1 MKTKKIY
8 ISVIVLT
15 FVATFILMKTFD
27 NRSYASSDNQ
37 EIGTINEGTEFKFI
51 RKNIYSKYHIS
62 NTSFRNDVFGTKLIA
77 QKSDTSKQEVVYCAE
92 EGKKLSSSSTRK
104 RYGISSSNISLSASK
119 KEKLSTVMPYMYP
132 YITLS
137 DLKNNLKDASIGI
150 ADDYTTYGFDSLNVQ
165 ETISAVQASIWNIID
180 GKTSYNQDGYDK
192 ILSGKLESSGFKNCE
207 SFHTGKMLTSEEEKW
222 YAESGCNS
230 SGNFYKYV
238 YGTNN
243 DSNVKNRIK
252 VLTSWYTTNLYNKLV
267 ASNKNRQGDTYE
279 VTNHQFNADGSL
291 DVTIKTNVSG
301 YSIVFLDTNG
311 KELLRDDNVVAN
323 SNGNQFTITN
333 LPTSTKEVKA
343 VVKSKE
349 PQKNVYFYIG
359 SGQDFIGVDNSY
371 YTQTLSIDKND
382 NGRIVIYKVT
392 GNTKNVEV
400 DYLKCFDGN
409 GELISN
415 SATCSKA
422 GIDSSICGEKGCLDG
437 AKFILYSSVINS
449 SGKEEK
455 VIKREIKMTNENGV
469 NGVNGTYNI
478 NDLSAGTY
486 YLKEIQ
492 PPIGYDIYD
501 YGKDNVDASGYI
513 KIDINENQT
522 ASVIVNNDKTPEV
535 CFSKVDASDTTK
547 ILDGANLFIEDI
559 DQSVFIDFV
568 TSSQEK
574 EYCLSEGYFQV
585 GTYYIYEEEAPTNYI
600 KSNNLYKFV
609 VGKHEKILVEDS
621 DSDVKNSI
629 ELKVING
636 KVTIPNQKGITK
648 TDLSTG
654 ACVEGAHLVVKDK
667 NGTVVDEWT
676 SVCQKDSQGN
686 IIGNDPHQI
695 PSTPGEYTLT
705 ETITPS
711 GYATAETIEFTIDAD
726 GNVNKSLD
734 MKDDPIEVCLRKVSD
749 DKKELSGAEFE
760 LYDESGKLLQKL
772 TTPGNNCVKYLPIGK
787 YTVKETKAPDGY
799 KLNEEPTII
808 EVKDTSETQIFE
820 IINEV
825 DVPRTSLDAS
835 KVITM
840 IASVFIIFGI
850 GAVCYYAY
858 QKQH

>member
-27 NRSYASSDNQ
+27 NKSYASSDNQ

-51 RKNIYSKYHIS
+51 RKNTYSKYHIS
-62 NTSFRNDVFGTKLIA
+62 NTSFSNDVFGTKLIA

-92 EGKKLSSSSTRK
+92 EGKKLSSSSNRR
-104 RYGISSSNISLSASK
+104 RYGISSSNVSISASK
-119 KEKLSTVMPYMYP
+119 KEKLSSVMPYMYP

-180 GKTSYNQDGYDK
+180 GKTSYNSNGYDK
-192 ILSGKLESSGFKNCE
+192 ILSSKLQSAGFKNCE
-207 SFHTGKMLTSEEEKW
+207 SFHTGKMLTSEEEAW

-267 ASNKNRQGDTYE
+267 ASNKNKQGDTYQ
-279 VTNHQFNADGSL
+279 VVNHQFNADGSL
-291 DVTIKTNVSG
+291 NVTIKTNVSG

-311 KELLRDDNVVAN
+311 QELLRDDNVTAN

-371 YTQTLSIDKND
+371 YTETLSITKNE
-382 NGRIVIYKVT
+382 NAKIIIYKVT
-392 GNTKNVEV
+392 NKDKNVELRTDLSSV
-400 DYLKCFDGN
+400 D
-409 GELISN
+409 S
-415 SATCSKA
+415 T
-422 GIDSSICGEKGCLDG
+422 ICGDKGCLGG
-437 AKFILYSSVINS
+437 AKFILYNSINPES
-449 SGKEEK
+449 
-455 VIKREIKMTNENGV
+455 IRAEIKTTVSDDTGMLE
-469 NGVNGTYNI
+469 GTFTVSN
-478 NDLSAGTY
+478 LAAGTY

-501 YGKDNVDASGYI
+501 YGKDNIDANGYI

-522 ASVIVNNDKTPEV
+522 VSVIVNNDKTPEV

-600 KSNNLYKFV
+600 KSNTLYKFV
-609 VGKHEKILVEDS
+609 VGKHEKILVEDN

-686 IIGNDPHQI
+686 IIGNDPHEI

-711 GYATAETIEFTIDAD
+711 GYATAETIEFTIDAN

-825 DVPRTSLDAS
+825 DVPKTSLDAS

-850 GAVCYYAY
+850 GAVGYYAY

>member
-8 ISVIVLT
+8 ISVIILT

-27 NRSYASSDNQ
+27 NKSYASSDNQ

-51 RKNIYSKYHIS
+51 RKNTYSKYHIS
-62 NTSFRNDVFGTKLIA
+62 NTSFSNDVFGTKLIA
-77 QKSDTSKQEVVYCAE
+77 QKSNTSKQEVVYCAE
-92 EGKKLSSSSTRK
+92 EGKKLSSSYTRK
-104 RYGISSSNISLSASK
+104 RYGISSSNVSLSASK
-119 KEKLSTVMPYMYP
+119 KEKLSSVMPYMYP

-137 DLKNNLKDASIGI
+137 ELKNNLKDASIGI
-150 ADDYTTYGFDSLNVQ
+150 ADDYTTYGFDLLNVQ

-180 GKTSYNQDGYDK
+180 GKTSYNSNGYDK
-192 ILSGKLESSGFKNCE
+192 ILSSKLQSAGFKNCE
-207 SFHTGKMLTSEEEKW
+207 SFHAGKMLTSEEEAW

-267 ASNKNRQGDTYE
+267 ASNKNKQGDTYQ
-279 VTNHQFNADGSL
+279 VVNHQFNADGSL
-291 DVTIKTNVSG
+291 NVTIKTNVSG

-311 KELLRDDNVVAN
+311 NELLRDDNVVTN

-343 VVKSKE
+343 VVKSKD

-359 SGQDFIGVDNSY
+359 SGQDFVGVDNSY
-371 YTQTLSIDKND
+371 YTENLSITKNE
-382 NGRIVIYKVT
+382 NAKIIIYKVT
-392 GNTKNVEV
+392 GKDKDVELRTDLSNV
-400 DYLKCFDGN
+400 
-409 GELISN
+409 
-415 SATCSKA
+415 
-422 GIDSSICGEKGCLDG
+422 DSTICGDKGCLGG
-437 AKFILYSSVINS
+437 AKFILYNSINPES
-449 SGKEEK
+449 
-455 VIKREIKMTNENGV
+455 IRAEIKTTVSDDTGMLE
-469 NGVNGTYNI
+469 GTFTVS
-478 NDLSAGTY
+478 DLAAGTY

-501 YGKDNVDASGYI
+501 YGKDNVDANGYI

-522 ASVIVNNDKTPEV
+522 VSVIVNNDKTPEV

-609 VGKHEKILVEDS
+609 VGKHEKILVEDN

-686 IIGNDPHQI
+686 IIGNDPHEI

-711 GYATAETIEFTIDAD
+711 GYATAETIEFTIDAN

-825 DVPRTSLDAS
+825 DVPKTSLDAS

-850 GAVCYYAY
+850 GAVGYYAY

>member
-1 MKTKKIY
+1 MKNKKIY

-51 RKNIYSKYHIS
+51 RKNTYSKYHIS
-62 NTSFRNDVFGTKLIA
+62 NTSFRKDVFGTKLIA

-92 EGKKLSSSSTRK
+92 EGKKLSSSSTRT

-132 YITLS
+132 YITLG
-137 DLKNNLKDASIGI
+137 DLKNNLKDAAIGI

-180 GKTSYNQDGYDK
+180 GKTSYNENGYDK
-192 ILSGKLESSGFKNCE
+192 ILSDKLESAGFNDCE

-230 SGNFYKYV
+230 NGNFYKYV

-311 KELLRDDNVVAN
+311 KELLRDDNVVTD
-323 SNGNQFTITN
+323 SNGNKFTITN

-343 VVKSKE
+343 VVKSKD

-359 SGQDFIGVDNSY
+359 SGQDFVGVDNSY
-371 YTQTLSIDKND
+371 YTENLSITKNE
-382 NGRIVIYKVT
+382 NAKIIIYKVT
-392 GNTKNVEV
+392 GKDKNVELRTDLSSV
-400 DYLKCFDGN
+400 
-409 GELISN
+409 
-415 SATCSKA
+415 
-422 GIDSSICGEKGCLDG
+422 DSSICGSDGCLGG
-437 AKFILYSSVINS
+437 AKFILYNSINPES
-449 SGKEEK
+449 
-455 VIKREIKMTNENGV
+455 IRAEIKTTVSDDTGMLE
-469 NGVNGTYNI
+469 GTFTVS
-478 NDLSAGTY
+478 DLAAGTY

-501 YGKDNVDASGYI
+501 YGKDNVDDNGYI

-522 ASVIVNNDKTPEV
+522 VSVIVNNDKTPEV

-568 TSSQEK
+568 TSSQEGA
-574 EYCLSEGYFQV
+574 YCAPSGVLQV

-600 KSNNLYKFV
+600 KSNTLYKFV

-621 DSDVKNSI
+621 DSDVKNSV

-667 NGTVVDEWT
+667 NGTVLDEWT

-711 GYATAETIEFTIDAD
+711 GYATAETIEFTIDAK

-734 MKDDPIEVCLRKVSD
+734 MKDDPIEVCLLKVSD

-850 GAVCYYAY
+850 GAVGYYVY
-858 QKQH
+858 QKQN

>member
-8 ISVIVLT
+8 ISVIILT

-51 RKNIYSKYHIS
+51 RKNTYSKYHIS
-62 NTSFRNDVFGTKLIA
+62 NTSFSNDVFGTKLIA

-92 EGKKLSSSSTRK
+92 EGKKLSSSSTRR
-104 RYGISSSNISLSASK
+104 RYGISSSNVSISASK
-119 KEKLSTVMPYMYP
+119 KEKLSSVMPYMYP

-150 ADDYTTYGFDSLNVQ
+150 ADDYTTYGFDLLNVQ

-180 GKTSYNQDGYDK
+180 GKTSYNSNGYDK
-192 ILSGKLESSGFKNCE
+192 ILSSKLQSAGFKNCE

-230 SGNFYKYV
+230 NGNFYKYV

-267 ASNKNRQGDTYE
+267 ASNKNKQGDTYQ
-279 VTNHQFNADGSL
+279 VVNHQFNADGSL
-291 DVTIKTNVSG
+291 NVTIKTNVSG

-311 KELLRDDNVVAN
+311 TELLRNDNVTAN
-323 SNGNQFTITN
+323 SNGDSFTITN
-333 LPTSTKEVKA
+333 LPSSTKEVKA
-343 VVKSKE
+343 VVKSKD

-359 SGQDFIGVDNSY
+359 SGQDFVGVDNSY
-371 YTQTLSIDKND
+371 YTENLSITKNE
-382 NGRIVIYKVT
+382 NAKIIIYKVT
-392 GNTKNVEV
+392 GKDKNVELRTDLSSV
-400 DYLKCFDGN
+400 
-409 GELISN
+409 
-415 SATCSKA
+415 
-422 GIDSSICGEKGCLDG
+422 DSSICGSDGCLGG
-437 AKFILYSSVINS
+437 AKFILYNSINPES
-449 SGKEEK
+449 
-455 VIKREIKMTNENGV
+455 IRAEIKTTVSDDTGMLE
-469 NGVNGTYNI
+469 GTFTVSN
-478 NDLSAGTY
+478 LAAGTY

-501 YGKDNVDASGYI
+501 YGKDNIDANGYI

-522 ASVIVNNDKTPEV
+522 VSVIVNNDKTPEV
-535 CFSKVDASDTTK
+535 CFSKVDAIDTTK

-568 TSSQEK
+568 TSSQEGA
-574 EYCLSEGYFQV
+574 YCAPSGVLQV

-600 KSNNLYKFV
+600 KSNTLYKFV

-711 GYATAETIEFTIDAD
+711 GYATAETIEFTIDAK

-787 YTVKETKAPDGY
+787 YTVKETKTPDGY

-825 DVPRTSLDAS
+825 DVPKTSLDAS

>member
-1 MKTKKIY
+1 MKNKKIY

-51 RKNIYSKYHIS
+51 RKNTYSKYHIS
-62 NTSFRNDVFGTKLIA
+62 NTNFRNDVFGTKLIA

-180 GKTSYNQDGYDK
+180 GKTSYNENGYDK
-192 ILSGKLESSGFKNCE
+192 ILSDKLQSAGFKNCE

-230 SGNFYKYV
+230 NGNFYKYV

-267 ASNKNRQGDTYE
+267 ASNKNKQGDTYQI
-279 VTNHQFNADGSL
+279 VNHQFNADGSL

-311 KELLRDDNVVAN
+311 QELLRDDNVVAN

-343 VVKSKE
+343 VVKSKD

-359 SGQDFIGVDNSY
+359 SGQDFVGVDNSY
-371 YTQTLSIDKND
+371 YTENLSITKNE
-382 NGRIVIYKVT
+382 NAKIIIYKVT
-392 GNTKNVEV
+392 GKDKDVELRTDLSSV
-400 DYLKCFDGN
+400 
-409 GELISN
+409 
-415 SATCSKA
+415 
-422 GIDSSICGEKGCLDG
+422 DSSICGSDGCLGG
-437 AKFILYSSVINS
+437 AKFILYNSINPES
-449 SGKEEK
+449 
-455 VIKREIKMTNENGV
+455 IRAEIKTTVSDDTGMLE
-469 NGVNGTYNI
+469 GTFTVSN
-478 NDLSAGTY
+478 LAAGTY

-501 YGKDNVDASGYI
+501 YGKDNVDANGYI
-513 KIDINENQT
+513 KIDINENET
-522 ASVIVNNDKTPEV
+522 ISVIVNNDKTPEV

-568 TSSQEK
+568 TSSQEGA
-574 EYCLSEGYFQV
+574 YCAPSGVLQV

-600 KSNNLYKFV
+600 KSNTLYKFV
-609 VGKHEKILVEDS
+609 VGKHEKILVEDN
-621 DSDVKNSI
+621 DSDVKNSV

-636 KVTIPNQKGITK
+636 NVTIPNQKGITK

-711 GYATAETIEFTIDAD
+711 GYATAETIEFTIDAN

-825 DVPRTSLDAS
+825 DVPKTSLDAS

-850 GAVCYYAY
+850 GAVGYYAY

>member
-51 RKNIYSKYHIS
+51 RKNTYSQYHIS
-62 NTSFRNDVFGTKLIA
+62 NTSFRKDVFGTKLIA

-92 EGKKLSSSSTRK
+92 EGKKLSSSYTRK

-180 GKTSYNQDGYDK
+180 GKTSYNENGYDK
-192 ILSGKLESSGFKNCE
+192 ILSDKLQSAGFKDCE
-207 SFHTGKMLTSEEEKW
+207 SFHNGKMLTSEEEKW

-230 SGNFYKYV
+230 NGNFYKYV

-267 ASNKNRQGDTYE
+267 ASNKNKQGDTYQ
-279 VTNHQFNADGSL
+279 VVNYQFNADGSL
-291 DVTIKTNVSG
+291 NVTIKTNVSG

-311 KELLRDDNVVAN
+311 NELLRDDNVTAN
-323 SNGNQFTITN
+323 SNGDLFTITN

-343 VVKSKE
+343 VVKSKD

-371 YTQTLSIDKND
+371 YTETLSITKNE
-382 NGRIVIYKVT
+382 NAKIIIYKVT
-392 GNTKNVEV
+392 GKDKDVELRTDLSSV
-400 DYLKCFDGN
+400 
-409 GELISN
+409 
-415 SATCSKA
+415 
-422 GIDSSICGEKGCLDG
+422 DSSICGSDGCLGG
-437 AKFILYSSVINS
+437 AKFILYNSINPES
-449 SGKEEK
+449 
-455 VIKREIKMTNENGV
+455 IKAEIKTTVSDDTGMLE
-469 NGVNGTYNI
+469 GTFTVS
-478 NDLSAGTY
+478 DLAAGTY

-501 YGKDNVDASGYI
+501 YGKDNVDANGYI

-522 ASVIVNNDKTPEV
+522 VSVIVNNDKTPEV

-568 TSSQEK
+568 TSSQEGA
-574 EYCLSEGYFQV
+574 YCAPSGVLQV

-600 KSNNLYKFV
+600 KSNTLYKFV
-609 VGKHEKILVEDS
+609 VGKHEKVLVEDN
-621 DSDVKNSI
+621 DSDVKNSV

-636 KVTIPNQKGITK
+636 NVTIPNQKGITK

-711 GYATAETIEFTIDAD
+711 GYATAETIEFTIDAN

>member
-1 MKTKKIY
+1 MKNKKIY

-15 FVATFILMKTFD
+15 FIATFILMKTFD

-37 EIGTINEGTEFKFI
+37 EIGTINEGTKFKFI
-51 RKNIYSKYHIS
+51 RKNTYSKYHIS
-62 NTSFRNDVFGTKLIA
+62 NTSFRKDVFGTKLIA

-92 EGKKLSSSSTRK
+92 EGKKLSSSSTRT
-104 RYGISSSNISLSASK
+104 RYGISSSNVSLSASK
-119 KEKLSTVMPYMYP
+119 KEKLSSVMPYMYP

-137 DLKNNLKDASIGI
+137 ELKNNLKDASIGI

-180 GKTSYNQDGYDK
+180 GKTSYNENGYDK
-192 ILSGKLESSGFKNCE
+192 ILSDKLESAGFKNCE
-207 SFHTGKMLTSEEEKW
+207 SFHTGKMLTSEEEAW

-267 ASNKNRQGDTYE
+267 ASNKNKQGDTYQ
-279 VTNHQFNADGSL
+279 VVNHQFNADGSL
-291 DVTIKTNVSG
+291 NVTIKTNVSG

-311 KELLRDDNVVAN
+311 NELLRDDNVVTN

-343 VVKSKE
+343 VVKSKD

-371 YTQTLSIDKND
+371 YTENLSITKNE
-382 NGRIVIYKVT
+382 NAKIIIYKVT
-392 GNTKNVEV
+392 GKDKDVELRTDLSSV
-400 DYLKCFDGN
+400 
-409 GELISN
+409 
-415 SATCSKA
+415 
-422 GIDSSICGEKGCLDG
+422 DSSICGSDGCLGG
-437 AKFILYSSVINS
+437 AKFILYNSINPES
-449 SGKEEK
+449 
-455 VIKREIKMTNENGV
+455 IRAEIKTTVSDDTGMLE
-469 NGVNGTYNI
+469 GTFTVS
-478 NDLSAGTY
+478 DLAAGTY

-501 YGKDNVDASGYI
+501 YGKDNVDANGYI

-609 VGKHEKILVEDS
+609 VGKHEKILVEDN
-621 DSDVKNSI
+621 DSDVKNSV

-676 SVCQKDSQGN
+676 SACQKDSQGN
-686 IIGNDPHQI
+686 IIGNDPHEI

-711 GYATAETIEFTIDAD
+711 GYATAETIEFTIDAN

-825 DVPRTSLDAS
+825 DVPRTSLDSS

>member
-8 ISVIVLT
+8 ISVIILT

-27 NRSYASSDNQ
+27 NKSYASSDNQ

-51 RKNIYSKYHIS
+51 RKNTYSKYHIS
-62 NTSFRNDVFGTKLIA
+62 NTSFSNDVFGTKLIA

-92 EGKKLSSSSTRK
+92 EGKKLSSSYARK
-104 RYGISSSNISLSASK
+104 RYGISSSNVSLSASK
-119 KEKLSTVMPYMYP
+119 KEKLSSVMPYMYP

-150 ADDYTTYGFDSLNVQ
+150 ADDYTTYGFDLLNVQ

-180 GKTSYNQDGYDK
+180 GKTSYNSNGYDK
-192 ILSGKLESSGFKNCE
+192 ILSSKLQSAGFKNCE
-207 SFHTGKMLTSEEEKW
+207 SFHAGKMLTSEEEAW

-267 ASNKNRQGDTYE
+267 VSNKNKQGDTYQ
-279 VTNHQFNADGSL
+279 VVNHQFNADGSL
-291 DVTIKTNVSG
+291 NVTIKTNVSG

-311 KELLRDDNVVAN
+311 NELLRDDNVVTN

-343 VVKSKE
+343 VVKSKD

-359 SGQDFIGVDNSY
+359 SGQDFVGVDNSY
-371 YTQTLSIDKND
+371 YTENLSITKNE
-382 NGRIVIYKVT
+382 NAKIIIYKVT
-392 GNTKNVEV
+392 GKDKDVELRTDLSNV
-400 DYLKCFDGN
+400 
-409 GELISN
+409 
-415 SATCSKA
+415 
-422 GIDSSICGEKGCLDG
+422 DSTICGDKGCLGG
-437 AKFILYSSVINS
+437 AKFILYNSINPES
-449 SGKEEK
+449 
-455 VIKREIKMTNENGV
+455 IRAEIKTTVSDDTGMLE
-469 NGVNGTYNI
+469 GTFTVS
-478 NDLSAGTY
+478 DLAAGTY

-501 YGKDNVDASGYI
+501 YGKDNVDANGYI

-522 ASVIVNNDKTPEV
+522 VSVIVNNDKTPEV

-600 KSNNLYKFV
+600 KSNTLYKFV
-609 VGKHEKILVEDS
+609 VGKHEKILVEDN
-621 DSDVKNSI
+621 DSDVKNSV

-676 SVCQKDSQGN
+676 SICQKDSQGN
-686 IIGNDPHQI
+686 IIGNDPHEI

-711 GYATAETIEFTIDAD
+711 GYATAETIEFTIDAN

-825 DVPRTSLDAS
+825 DVPKTSLDAS

-850 GAVCYYAY
+850 GAVGYYAY

>member
-8 ISVIVLT
+8 ISVIILT

-27 NRSYASSDNQ
+27 NKSYASSDNQ

-51 RKNIYSKYHIS
+51 RKNTYSKYHIS
-62 NTSFRNDVFGTKLIA
+62 NTSFSNDVFGTKLIA

-92 EGKKLSSSSTRK
+92 EGKKLSSSYARK
-104 RYGISSSNISLSASK
+104 RYGISSSNVSLSASK
-119 KEKLSTVMPYMYP
+119 KEKLSSVMPYMYP

-150 ADDYTTYGFDSLNVQ
+150 ADDYTTYGFDLLNVQ

-180 GKTSYNQDGYDK
+180 GKTSYNSNGYDK
-192 ILSGKLESSGFKNCE
+192 ILSSKLQSAGFKNCE
-207 SFHTGKMLTSEEEKW
+207 SFHAGKMLTSEEEAW

-267 ASNKNRQGDTYE
+267 ASNKNKQGDTYQ
-279 VTNHQFNADGSL
+279 VVNHQFNADGSL
-291 DVTIKTNVSG
+291 NVTIKTNVSG

-311 KELLRDDNVVAN
+311 NELLRDDNVVTN

-333 LPTSTKEVKA
+333 LPTSIKEVKA
-343 VVKSKE
+343 VVKSKD

-359 SGQDFIGVDNSY
+359 SGQDFVGVDNSY
-371 YTQTLSIDKND
+371 YTENLSITKNE
-382 NGRIVIYKVT
+382 NAKIIIYKVT
-392 GNTKNVEV
+392 GKDKDVELRTDLSNV
-400 DYLKCFDGN
+400 
-409 GELISN
+409 
-415 SATCSKA
+415 
-422 GIDSSICGEKGCLDG
+422 DSTICGDKGCLGG
-437 AKFILYSSVINS
+437 AKFILYNSINPES
-449 SGKEEK
+449 
-455 VIKREIKMTNENGV
+455 IRAEIKTTVSDDTGMLE
-469 NGVNGTYNI
+469 GTFTVS
-478 NDLSAGTY
+478 DLAAGTY

-501 YGKDNVDASGYI
+501 YGKDNVDANGYI

-522 ASVIVNNDKTPEV
+522 VSVIVNNDKTPEV

-600 KSNNLYKFV
+600 KSNTLYKFV

-621 DSDVKNSI
+621 DSDVKNSV

-686 IIGNDPHQI
+686 IIGNDPHEI

-711 GYATAETIEFTIDAD
+711 GYATAETIEFTIDAN

-825 DVPRTSLDAS
+825 DVPKTSLDAS

>member
-1 MKTKKIY
+1 MKNKKIY

-15 FVATFILMKTFD
+15 FIATFIIMKTFD
-27 NRSYASSDNQ
+27 SKSYAASNTEVGVSISD
-37 EIGTINEGTEFKFI
+37 GTEFSFSY
-51 RKNIYSKYHIS
+51 KNMYAHYHITNNFNRS
-62 NTSFRNDVFGTKLIA
+62 ASGTKVI
-77 QKSDTSKQEVVYCAE
+77 TSKDGNNTPVVVYCAE
-92 EGKKLSSSSTRK
+92 QGKTLGTGYARTRYSLASSNVSWSQDIKDKLSK
-104 RYGISSSNISLSASK
+104 MMMYA
-119 KEKLSTVMPYMYP
+119 YP
-132 YITLS
+132 YITLGE
-137 DLKNNLKDASIGI
+137 LKTTLKDATIGLGSDYDTYKF
-150 ADDYTTYGFDSLNVQ
+150 DDLNAQ
-165 ETISAVQASIWNIID
+165 ETVLAVQASIWNIAKNTTKFKFDRSLGKLSPSQDSSLRGFKTCESYHD
-180 GKTSYNQDGYDK
+180 GK
-192 ILSGKLESSGFKNCE
+192 IL
-207 SFHTGKMLTSEEEKW
+207 TTEEEEW
-222 YAESGCNS
+222 YNTSGCDTN
-230 SGNFYKYV
+230 GNFYKYV
-238 YGTNN
+238 YSLN
-243 DSNVKNRIK
+243 DTTSAANRVNALIG
-252 VLTSWYTTNLYNKLV
+252 WYTTTLLSKVTTSSTDNDSYKI
-267 ASNKNRQGDTYE
+267 ASS
-279 VTNHQFNADGSL
+279 QFNADNSL
-291 DVTIKTNVSG
+291 DVTISTNVAN
-301 YSIVFLDTNG
+301 YSIVFKD
-311 KELLRDDNVVAN
+311 V
-323 SNGNQFTITN
+323 NGNTLLSTTNASGNTFHITN
-333 LPTSTKEVKA
+333 LPTDTKEVKA
-343 VVKSKE
+343 IVTSQNSK
-349 PQKNVYFYIG
+349 KNVYYYKG
-359 SGQDFIGVDNSY
+359 EGQDLIGVDITK
-371 YTQTLSIDKND
+371 YTDTLSIVN
-382 NGRIVIYKVT
+382 NGTGKIIIYKVT
-392 GNTKNVEV
+392 NKDKNVELRTDLSSV
-400 DYLKCFDGN
+400 D
-409 GELISN
+409 S
-415 SATCSKA
+415 T
-422 GIDSSICGEKGCLDG
+422 ICGDKGCLGG
-437 AKFILYSSVINS
+437 AKFILYNSINPES
-449 SGKEEK
+449 
-455 VIKREIKMTNENGV
+455 IRAEIKTTVSDDTGMLE
-469 NGVNGTYNI
+469 GTFTVSN
-478 NDLSAGTY
+478 LAAGTY

-501 YGKDNVDASGYI
+501 YGKDNVDANGYI

-522 ASVIVNNDKTPEV
+522 VSVIVNNDKTPEV

-600 KSNNLYKFV
+600 KSNTLYKFV
-609 VGKHEKILVEDS
+609 VGKHEKILVEDN

-711 GYATAETIEFTIDAD
+711 GYATAETIEFTIDAN

-825 DVPRTSLDAS
+825 DVPKTSLDAS

>member
-8 ISVIVLT
+8 ISVIILT

-51 RKNIYSKYHIS
+51 RKNTYSKYHIS
-62 NTSFRNDVFGTKLIA
+62 NTSFSNDVFGTKLIA

-92 EGKKLSSSSTRK
+92 EGKKLSSSSTRR
-104 RYGISSSNISLSASK
+104 RYGISSSNVSISASK
-119 KEKLSTVMPYMYP
+119 KEKLSSVMPYMYP

-150 ADDYTTYGFDSLNVQ
+150 ADDYTTYRFDSLNVQ

-180 GKTSYNQDGYDK
+180 GKTSYNSNGYDK
-192 ILSGKLESSGFKNCE
+192 ILSSKLQSAGFKNCE
-207 SFHTGKMLTSEEEKW
+207 SFHTGKMLTSEEEAW

-267 ASNKNRQGDTYE
+267 ASNKNKQGDTYQ
-279 VTNHQFNADGSL
+279 VVNHQFNADGSL
-291 DVTIKTNVSG
+291 NVTIKTNVSG

-311 KELLRDDNVVAN
+311 QELLRDDNVTAN
-323 SNGNQFTITN
+323 SNGDSFTITN

-349 PQKNVYFYIG
+349 PQKNVYFYTG
-359 SGQDFIGVDNSY
+359 SGQDFVGVDNSY
-371 YTQTLSIDKND
+371 YTETLSITKNE
-382 NGRIVIYKVT
+382 NAKIIIYKVT
-392 GNTKNVEV
+392 GKDKDVELRTDLSSV
-400 DYLKCFDGN
+400 D
-409 GELISN
+409 S
-415 SATCSKA
+415 T
-422 GIDSSICGEKGCLDG
+422 ICGDKGCLGG
-437 AKFILYSSVINS
+437 AKFILYNSINPES
-449 SGKEEK
+449 
-455 VIKREIKMTNENGV
+455 IRAEIKTTVSDDNGMLE
-469 NGVNGTYNI
+469 GTFTVSN
-478 NDLSAGTY
+478 LAAGTY

-501 YGKDNVDASGYI
+501 YGKDNIDANGYI

-522 ASVIVNNDKTPEV
+522 VSVIVNNDKTPEV
-535 CFSKVDASDTTK
+535 CFSKVDAIDTTK

-568 TSSQEK
+568 TSSQEGA
-574 EYCLSEGYFQV
+574 YCAPSGVLQV

-600 KSNNLYKFV
+600 KSNTLYKFV

-711 GYATAETIEFTIDAD
+711 GYATAETIEFTIDAN

-787 YTVKETKAPDGY
+787 YTVKETKTPDGY

-825 DVPRTSLDAS
+825 DVPKTSLDAS

>member
-1 MKTKKIY
+1 MKNKKIY

-51 RKNIYSKYHIS
+51 RKNTYSKYHIS
-62 NTSFRNDVFGTKLIA
+62 NTNFRNDVFGTKLIA

-180 GKTSYNQDGYDK
+180 GKTSYNENGYDK
-192 ILSGKLESSGFKNCE
+192 ILSDKLQSAGFKNCE

-230 SGNFYKYV
+230 NGNFYKYV

-267 ASNKNRQGDTYE
+267 ASNKNKQGDTYQI
-279 VTNHQFNADGSL
+279 VNHQFNADGSL

-311 KELLRDDNVVAN
+311 QELLRDDNVVAN

-343 VVKSKE
+343 VVKSKD

-359 SGQDFIGVDNSY
+359 SGQDFVGVDNSY
-371 YTQTLSIDKND
+371 YTENLSITKNE
-382 NGRIVIYKVT
+382 NAKIIIYKVT
-392 GNTKNVEV
+392 GKDKDVELRTDLSSV
-400 DYLKCFDGN
+400 
-409 GELISN
+409 
-415 SATCSKA
+415 
-422 GIDSSICGEKGCLDG
+422 DSSICGSDGCLGG
-437 AKFILYSSVINS
+437 AKFILYNSINPES
-449 SGKEEK
+449 
-455 VIKREIKMTNENGV
+455 IRAEIKTTVSDDTGMLE
-469 NGVNGTYNI
+469 GTFTVSN
-478 NDLSAGTY
+478 LAAGTY

-501 YGKDNVDASGYI
+501 YGKDNIDANGYI
-513 KIDINENQT
+513 KIDINENET
-522 ASVIVNNDKTPEV
+522 ISVIVNNDKTPEV

-568 TSSQEK
+568 TSSQEGA
-574 EYCLSEGYFQV
+574 YCAPSGVLQV

-600 KSNNLYKFV
+600 KSNTLYKFV
-609 VGKHEKILVEDS
+609 VGKHEKILVEDN
-621 DSDVKNSI
+621 DSDVKNSV

-676 SVCQKDSQGN
+676 SICQKDSQGN

-711 GYATAETIEFTIDAD
+711 GYATAETIEFTIDAN

-825 DVPRTSLDAS
+825 DVPKTSLDAS

-850 GAVCYYAY
+850 GAVGYYAY

>member
-8 ISVIVLT
+8 ISVIILT

-51 RKNIYSKYHIS
+51 RKNTYSKYHIS
-62 NTSFRNDVFGTKLIA
+62 NTSFSNDVFGTKLIA

-92 EGKKLSSSSTRK
+92 EGKKLSSSSTRR
-104 RYGISSSNISLSASK
+104 RYGISSSNVSISASK
-119 KEKLSTVMPYMYP
+119 KEKLSSVMPYMYP

-150 ADDYTTYGFDSLNVQ
+150 ADDYTTYGFDLLNVQ

-180 GKTSYNQDGYDK
+180 GKTSYNSNGYDK
-192 ILSGKLESSGFKNCE
+192 ILSSKLQSAGFKNCE

-230 SGNFYKYV
+230 NGNFYKYV

-267 ASNKNRQGDTYE
+267 ASNKNKQGDTYQ
-279 VTNHQFNADGSL
+279 VVNHQFNADGSL
-291 DVTIKTNVSG
+291 NVTIKTNVSG

-311 KELLRDDNVVAN
+311 TELLRNDNVTAN
-323 SNGNQFTITN
+323 SNGDSFTITN
-333 LPTSTKEVKA
+333 LPSSTKEVKA
-343 VVKSKE
+343 VVKSKD

-359 SGQDFIGVDNSY
+359 SGQDFVGVDNSY
-371 YTQTLSIDKND
+371 YTENLSITKNE
-382 NGRIVIYKVT
+382 NAKIIIYKVT
-392 GNTKNVEV
+392 GKDKNVELRTDLSSV
-400 DYLKCFDGN
+400 
-409 GELISN
+409 
-415 SATCSKA
+415 
-422 GIDSSICGEKGCLDG
+422 DSSICGSDGCLGG
-437 AKFILYSSVINS
+437 AKFILYNSINPES
-449 SGKEEK
+449 
-455 VIKREIKMTNENGV
+455 IRAEIKTSVSDDTGMLE
-469 NGVNGTYNI
+469 GTFTVSN
-478 NDLSAGTY
+478 LAAGTY

-501 YGKDNVDASGYI
+501 YGKDNIDANGYI

-522 ASVIVNNDKTPEV
+522 VSVIVNNDKTPEV
-535 CFSKVDASDTTK
+535 CFSKVDAIDTTK

-568 TSSQEK
+568 TSSQEGA
-574 EYCLSEGYFQV
+574 YCAPSGVLQV

-600 KSNNLYKFV
+600 KSNTLYKFV

-711 GYATAETIEFTIDAD
+711 GYATAETIEFTIDAK

-787 YTVKETKAPDGY
+787 YTVKETKTPDGY

-825 DVPRTSLDAS
+825 DVPKTSLDAS

>member
-51 RKNIYSKYHIS
+51 RKNTYSKYHIS
-62 NTSFRNDVFGTKLIA
+62 NTSFRKDVFGTKLIA

-92 EGKKLSSSSTRK
+92 EGKKLSSSSTRT

-132 YITLS
+132 YITLG
-137 DLKNNLKDASIGI
+137 DLKNNLKDAAIGI

-180 GKTSYNQDGYDK
+180 GKTSYNSNGYDK
-192 ILSGKLESSGFKNCE
+192 ILSSKLQSAGFKNCE

-230 SGNFYKYV
+230 NGNFYKYV

-267 ASNKNRQGDTYE
+267 ASNKNKQGDTYQ
-279 VTNHQFNADGSL
+279 VVNHQFNADGSL
-291 DVTIKTNVSG
+291 NVTIKTNVSG

-311 KELLRDDNVVAN
+311 KELLRDDNVVTD
-323 SNGNQFTITN
+323 SNGNKFTITN

-343 VVKSKE
+343 VVKSKD

-359 SGQDFIGVDNSY
+359 SGQDFVGVDNSY
-371 YTQTLSIDKND
+371 YTENLSITKNE
-382 NGRIVIYKVT
+382 NAKIIIYKVT
-392 GNTKNVEV
+392 GKDKNVELRTDLSSV
-400 DYLKCFDGN
+400 
-409 GELISN
+409 
-415 SATCSKA
+415 
-422 GIDSSICGEKGCLDG
+422 DSSICGSDGCLGG
-437 AKFILYSSVINS
+437 AKFILYNSINPES
-449 SGKEEK
+449 
-455 VIKREIKMTNENGV
+455 IRAEIKTTVSDDTGMLE
-469 NGVNGTYNI
+469 GTFTVS
-478 NDLSAGTY
+478 DLAAGTY

-501 YGKDNVDASGYI
+501 YGKDNVDDNGYI

-522 ASVIVNNDKTPEV
+522 VSVIVNNDKTPEV

-568 TSSQEK
+568 TSSQEGA
-574 EYCLSEGYFQV
+574 YCAPSGVLQV

-600 KSNNLYKFV
+600 KSNTLYKFV

-621 DSDVKNSI
+621 DSDVKNSV

-711 GYATAETIEFTIDAD
+711 GYATAETIEFTIDAK

-734 MKDDPIEVCLRKVSD
+734 MKDDPIEVCLLKVSD

-825 DVPRTSLDAS
+825 DVPKTSLDAS

-850 GAVCYYAY
+850 GAVGYYVY
-858 QKQH
+858 QKQN

>member
-1 MKTKKIY
+1 MKNKKIY

-51 RKNIYSKYHIS
+51 RKNTYSQYHIS
-62 NTSFRNDVFGTKLIA
+62 NTSFRKDVFGTKLIA

-92 EGKKLSSSSTRK
+92 EGKKLSSSYTRK

-180 GKTSYNQDGYDK
+180 GKTSYNENGYDK
-192 ILSGKLESSGFKNCE
+192 ILSDKLQSAGFKDCE

-230 SGNFYKYV
+230 NGNFYKYV

-267 ASNKNRQGDTYE
+267 ASNKNKQGDTYQI
-279 VTNHQFNADGSL
+279 VNHQFNADGSL

-311 KELLRDDNVVAN
+311 QELLRDDNVVTN

-343 VVKSKE
+343 VVKSKD

-359 SGQDFIGVDNSY
+359 SGQDFVGVDNSY
-371 YTQTLSIDKND
+371 YTENLSITKNE
-382 NGRIVIYKVT
+382 NAKIIIYKVT
-392 GNTKNVEV
+392 GKDKDVELRTDLSSV
-400 DYLKCFDGN
+400 
-409 GELISN
+409 
-415 SATCSKA
+415 
-422 GIDSSICGEKGCLDG
+422 DSSICGSDGCLGG
-437 AKFILYSSVINS
+437 AKFILYNSINPES
-449 SGKEEK
+449 
-455 VIKREIKMTNENGV
+455 IRAEIKTTVSDDTGMLE
-469 NGVNGTYNI
+469 GTFTVS
-478 NDLSAGTY
+478 DLAAGTY

-501 YGKDNVDASGYI
+501 YGKDNVDANGYI

-522 ASVIVNNDKTPEV
+522 VSVIVNNDKTPEV

-568 TSSQEK
+568 TSSQEGA
-574 EYCLSEGYFQV
+574 YCAPSGVLQV

-600 KSNNLYKFV
+600 KSNTLYKFV
-609 VGKHEKILVEDS
+609 VGKHEKILVEDN
-621 DSDVKNSI
+621 DSDVKNSV

-711 GYATAETIEFTIDAD
+711 GYATAETIEFTIDAN

>member
-27 NRSYASSDNQ
+27 NKSYASSDNQ

-51 RKNIYSKYHIS
+51 RKNTYSKYHIS
-62 NTSFRNDVFGTKLIA
+62 NTSFSNDVFGTKLIA

-92 EGKKLSSSSTRK
+92 EGKKLSSSYTRK
-104 RYGISSSNISLSASK
+104 RYGISSSNVSLSASK
-119 KEKLSTVMPYMYP
+119 KEKLSSVMPYMYP

-150 ADDYTTYGFDSLNVQ
+150 ADDYTTYGFDLLNVQ

-180 GKTSYNQDGYDK
+180 GKTSYNSNGYDK
-192 ILSGKLESSGFKNCE
+192 ILSSKLQSAGFKNCE
-207 SFHTGKMLTSEEEKW
+207 SFHAGKMLTSEEEAW

-267 ASNKNRQGDTYE
+267 ASNKNKQGDTYQ
-279 VTNHQFNADGSL
+279 VVNHQFNADGSL
-291 DVTIKTNVSG
+291 NVTIKTNVSG

-311 KELLRDDNVVAN
+311 NELLRDDNVVTN

-343 VVKSKE
+343 VVKSKD

-371 YTQTLSIDKND
+371 YTENLSITKNE
-382 NGRIVIYKVT
+382 NAKIIIYKVT
-392 GNTKNVEV
+392 GKDKDVELRTDLSNV
-400 DYLKCFDGN
+400 
-409 GELISN
+409 
-415 SATCSKA
+415 
-422 GIDSSICGEKGCLDG
+422 DSSICGSDGCLGG
-437 AKFILYSSVINS
+437 AKFILYNSINPES
-449 SGKEEK
+449 
-455 VIKREIKMTNENGV
+455 IRAEIKTTVSDDTGMLE
-469 NGVNGTYNI
+469 GTFTVSN
-478 NDLSAGTY
+478 LAAGTY

-501 YGKDNVDASGYI
+501 YGKDNIDANGYI
-513 KIDINENQT
+513 KIDINENET
-522 ASVIVNNDKTPEV
+522 ISVIVNNDKTPEV

-568 TSSQEK
+568 TSSQEGA
-574 EYCLSEGYFQV
+574 YCAPSGVLQV

-600 KSNNLYKFV
+600 KSNTLYKFV
-609 VGKHEKILVEDS
+609 VGKHEKILVEDN
-621 DSDVKNSI
+621 DSDVKNSV

-676 SVCQKDSQGN
+676 SICQKDSQGN

-711 GYATAETIEFTIDAD
+711 GYATAETIEFTIDAN

-749 DKKELSGAEFE
+749 NKKELSGAEFE

-825 DVPRTSLDAS
+825 DVPKTSLDAS

-850 GAVCYYAY
+850 GAVGYYAY

>member
-1 MKTKKIY
+1 MKNKKIY

-51 RKNIYSKYHIS
+51 RKNTYSKYHIS
-62 NTSFRNDVFGTKLIA
+62 NTNFRNDVFGTKLIA

-180 GKTSYNQDGYDK
+180 GKTSYNENGYDK
-192 ILSGKLESSGFKNCE
+192 ILSDKLQSAGFKNCE

-230 SGNFYKYV
+230 NGNFYKYV

-267 ASNKNRQGDTYE
+267 ASNKNKQGDTYQI
-279 VTNHQFNADGSL
+279 VNHQFNADGSL

-311 KELLRDDNVVAN
+311 QELLRDDNVVAN

-343 VVKSKE
+343 VVKSKD

-359 SGQDFIGVDNSY
+359 SGQDFVGVDNSY
-371 YTQTLSIDKND
+371 YTENLSITKNE
-382 NGRIVIYKVT
+382 NAKIIIYKVT
-392 GNTKNVEV
+392 GKDKDVELRTDLSSV
-400 DYLKCFDGN
+400 
-409 GELISN
+409 
-415 SATCSKA
+415 
-422 GIDSSICGEKGCLDG
+422 DSSICGSDGCLGG
-437 AKFILYSSVINS
+437 AKFILYNSINPES
-449 SGKEEK
+449 
-455 VIKREIKMTNENGV
+455 IRAEIKTTVSDDTGMLE
-469 NGVNGTYNI
+469 GTFTVSN
-478 NDLSAGTY
+478 LAAGTY

-501 YGKDNVDASGYI
+501 YGKDNIDANGYI
-513 KIDINENQT
+513 KIDINENET
-522 ASVIVNNDKTPEV
+522 ISVIVNNDKTPEV

-568 TSSQEK
+568 TSSQEGA
-574 EYCLSEGYFQV
+574 YCAPSGVLQV

-600 KSNNLYKFV
+600 KSNTLYKFV
-609 VGKHEKILVEDS
+609 VGKHEKILVEDN
-621 DSDVKNSI
+621 DSDVKNSV

-636 KVTIPNQKGITK
+636 NVTIPNQKGITK

-711 GYATAETIEFTIDAD
+711 GYATAETIEFTIDAN

-825 DVPRTSLDAS
+825 DVPKTSLDAS

-850 GAVCYYAY
+850 GAVGYYAY

>member
-8 ISVIVLT
+8 ISVIILT

-51 RKNIYSKYHIS
+51 RKNTYSKYHIS
-62 NTSFRNDVFGTKLIA
+62 NTSFSNDVFGTKLIA

-92 EGKKLSSSSTRK
+92 EGKKLSSSSTRR
-104 RYGISSSNISLSASK
+104 RYGISSSNVSISASK
-119 KEKLSTVMPYMYP
+119 KEKLSSVMPYMYP

-150 ADDYTTYGFDSLNVQ
+150 ADDYTTYRFDSLNVQ

-180 GKTSYNQDGYDK
+180 GKTSYNSNGYDK
-192 ILSGKLESSGFKNCE
+192 ILSSKLQSAGFKNCE
-207 SFHTGKMLTSEEEKW
+207 SFHTGKMLTSEEEAW

-311 KELLRDDNVVAN
+311 QELLRDDNVTAN
-323 SNGNQFTITN
+323 SNGDSFTITN

-359 SGQDFIGVDNSY
+359 SGQDFVGVDNSY
-371 YTQTLSIDKND
+371 YTETLSITKNE
-382 NGRIVIYKVT
+382 NAKIIIYKVT
-392 GNTKNVEV
+392 GKDKDVELRTDLSSV
-400 DYLKCFDGN
+400 D
-409 GELISN
+409 S
-415 SATCSKA
+415 T
-422 GIDSSICGEKGCLDG
+422 ICGDKGCLGG
-437 AKFILYSSVINS
+437 AKFILYNSINPES
-449 SGKEEK
+449 
-455 VIKREIKMTNENGV
+455 IRAEIKTTVSDDNGMLE
-469 NGVNGTYNI
+469 GTFTVSN
-478 NDLSAGTY
+478 LAAGTY

-501 YGKDNVDASGYI
+501 YGKDNIDANGYI

-522 ASVIVNNDKTPEV
+522 VSVIVNNDKTPEV
-535 CFSKVDASDTTK
+535 CFSKVDAIDTTK

-568 TSSQEK
+568 TSSQEGA
-574 EYCLSEGYFQV
+574 YCAPSGVLQV

-600 KSNNLYKFV
+600 KSNTLYKFV

-711 GYATAETIEFTIDAD
+711 GYATAETIEFTIDAN

-787 YTVKETKAPDGY
+787 YTVKETKTPDGY

-825 DVPRTSLDAS
+825 DVPKTSLDAS

>member
-8 ISVIVLT
+8 ISVIILT

-27 NRSYASSDNQ
+27 NKSYASSDNQ

-51 RKNIYSKYHIS
+51 RKNTYSKYHIS
-62 NTSFRNDVFGTKLIA
+62 NTSFSNDVFGTKLIA

-92 EGKKLSSSSTRK
+92 EGKKLSSSYARK
-104 RYGISSSNISLSASK
+104 RYGISSSNVSLSASK
-119 KEKLSTVMPYMYP
+119 KEKLSSVMPYMYP

-137 DLKNNLKDASIGI
+137 ELKNNLKDASIGI
-150 ADDYTTYGFDSLNVQ
+150 ADDYTTYGFDLLNVQ

-180 GKTSYNQDGYDK
+180 GKTSYNSNGYDK
-192 ILSGKLESSGFKNCE
+192 ILSSKLQSAGFKNCE
-207 SFHTGKMLTSEEEKW
+207 SFHAGKMLTSEEEAW

-267 ASNKNRQGDTYE
+267 ASNKNKQGDTYQ
-279 VTNHQFNADGSL
+279 VVNHQFNADGSL
-291 DVTIKTNVSG
+291 NVTIKTNVSG

-311 KELLRDDNVVAN
+311 NELLRDDNVVTN

-359 SGQDFIGVDNSY
+359 SGQDFVGVDNSY
-371 YTQTLSIDKND
+371 YTENLSITKNE
-382 NGRIVIYKVT
+382 NAKIIIYKVT
-392 GNTKNVEV
+392 GKDKNVELRTDLSSV
-400 DYLKCFDGN
+400 
-409 GELISN
+409 
-415 SATCSKA
+415 
-422 GIDSSICGEKGCLDG
+422 DSSICGSDGCLGG
-437 AKFILYSSVINS
+437 AKFILYNSINPES
-449 SGKEEK
+449 
-455 VIKREIKMTNENGV
+455 IRAEIKTTVSDDTGMLE
-469 NGVNGTYNI
+469 GTFTVS
-478 NDLSAGTY
+478 DLAAGTY

-501 YGKDNVDASGYI
+501 YGKDNIDANGYI

-522 ASVIVNNDKTPEV
+522 VSVIVNNDKTPEV

-600 KSNNLYKFV
+600 KSNTLYKFV
-609 VGKHEKILVEDS
+609 VGKHEKILVEDN
-621 DSDVKNSI
+621 DSDVKNSV

-676 SVCQKDSQGN
+676 SICQKDSQGN
-686 IIGNDPHQI
+686 IIGNDPHEI

-711 GYATAETIEFTIDAD
+711 GYATAETIEFTIDAN

-825 DVPRTSLDAS
+825 DVPKTSLDAS

-850 GAVCYYAY
+850 GAVGYYAY

>member
-8 ISVIVLT
+8 ISVIILT

-51 RKNIYSKYHIS
+51 RKNTYSKYHIS
-62 NTSFRNDVFGTKLIA
+62 NTSFSNDVFGTKLIA

-92 EGKKLSSSSTRK
+92 EGKKLSSSSTRR
-104 RYGISSSNISLSASK
+104 RYGISSSNVSISASK
-119 KEKLSTVMPYMYP
+119 KEKLSSVMPYMYP

-150 ADDYTTYGFDSLNVQ
+150 ADDYTTYRFDSLNVQ

-180 GKTSYNQDGYDK
+180 GKTSYNSNGYDK
-192 ILSGKLESSGFKNCE
+192 ILSSKLQSAGFKNCE
-207 SFHTGKMLTSEEEKW
+207 SFHTGKMLTSEEEAW

-311 KELLRDDNVVAN
+311 QELLRDDNVTAN
-323 SNGNQFTITN
+323 SNGDSFTITN

-359 SGQDFIGVDNSY
+359 SGQDFVGVDNSY
-371 YTQTLSIDKND
+371 YTETLSITKNE
-382 NGRIVIYKVT
+382 NAKIIIYKVT
-392 GNTKNVEV
+392 GKDKDVELRTDLSSV
-400 DYLKCFDGN
+400 D
-409 GELISN
+409 S
-415 SATCSKA
+415 T
-422 GIDSSICGEKGCLDG
+422 ICGDKGCLGG
-437 AKFILYSSVINS
+437 AKFILYNSINPES
-449 SGKEEK
+449 
-455 VIKREIKMTNENGV
+455 IRAEIKTTVSDDNGMLE
-469 NGVNGTYNI
+469 GTFTVSN
-478 NDLSAGTY
+478 LAAGTY

-501 YGKDNVDASGYI
+501 YGKDNIDANGYI

-522 ASVIVNNDKTPEV
+522 VSVIVNNDKTPEV
-535 CFSKVDASDTTK
+535 CFSKVDAIDTTK

-568 TSSQEK
+568 TSSQEGA
-574 EYCLSEGYFQV
+574 YCAPSGVLQV

-600 KSNNLYKFV
+600 KSNTLYKFV

-711 GYATAETIEFTIDAD
+711 GYATAETIEFTIDAN

-825 DVPRTSLDAS
+825 DVPKTSLDAS

>member
-8 ISVIVLT
+8 ISVIILT

-51 RKNIYSKYHIS
+51 RKNTYSKYHIS
-62 NTSFRNDVFGTKLIA
+62 NTSFSNDVFGTKLIA

-92 EGKKLSSSSTRK
+92 EGKKLSSSSTRR
-104 RYGISSSNISLSASK
+104 RYGISSSNVSISASK
-119 KEKLSTVMPYMYP
+119 KEKLSSVMPYMYP

-150 ADDYTTYGFDSLNVQ
+150 ADDYTTYGFDLLNVQ

-180 GKTSYNQDGYDK
+180 GKTSYNSNGYDK
-192 ILSGKLESSGFKNCE
+192 ILSSKLQSAGFKNCE

-230 SGNFYKYV
+230 NGNFYKYV

-267 ASNKNRQGDTYE
+267 ASNKNKQGDTYQ
-279 VTNHQFNADGSL
+279 VVNHQFNADGSL
-291 DVTIKTNVSG
+291 NVTIKTNVSG

-311 KELLRDDNVVAN
+311 TELLRNDNVTAN
-323 SNGNQFTITN
+323 SNGDSFTITN
-333 LPTSTKEVKA
+333 LPSSTKEVKA
-343 VVKSKE
+343 VVKSKD

-359 SGQDFIGVDNSY
+359 SGQDFVGVDNSY
-371 YTQTLSIDKND
+371 YTENLSITKNE
-382 NGRIVIYKVT
+382 NAKIIIYKVT
-392 GNTKNVEV
+392 GKDKNVELRTDLSSV
-400 DYLKCFDGN
+400 
-409 GELISN
+409 
-415 SATCSKA
+415 
-422 GIDSSICGEKGCLDG
+422 DSSICGSDGCLGG
-437 AKFILYSSVINS
+437 AKFILYNSINPES
-449 SGKEEK
+449 
-455 VIKREIKMTNENGV
+455 IRAEIKTSVSDDTGMLE
-469 NGVNGTYNI
+469 GTFTVSN
-478 NDLSAGTY
+478 LAAGTY

-501 YGKDNVDASGYI
+501 YGKDNIDANGYI

-522 ASVIVNNDKTPEV
+522 VSVIVNNDKTPEV
-535 CFSKVDASDTTK
+535 CFSKVDAIDTTK

-568 TSSQEK
+568 TSSQEGA
-574 EYCLSEGYFQV
+574 YCAPSGVLQV

-600 KSNNLYKFV
+600 KSNTLYKFV

-711 GYATAETIEFTIDAD
+711 GYATAETIEFTIDAN

-787 YTVKETKAPDGY
+787 YTVKETKTPDGY

-825 DVPRTSLDAS
+825 DVPKTSLDAS

>member
-51 RKNIYSKYHIS
+51 RKNTYSKYHIS
-62 NTSFRNDVFGTKLIA
+62 NTSFSNDVFGTKLIA

-92 EGKKLSSSSTRK
+92 EGKKLSSSYTRK
-104 RYGISSSNISLSASK
+104 RYGISSSNVSLSASK
-119 KEKLSTVMPYMYP
+119 KEKLSSVMPYMYP

-180 GKTSYNQDGYDK
+180 GKTSYNSNGYDK
-192 ILSGKLESSGFKNCE
+192 ILSSKLQSAGFKNCE
-207 SFHTGKMLTSEEEKW
+207 SFHTGKMLTSEEEAW

-267 ASNKNRQGDTYE
+267 ASNKNKQGDTYQ
-279 VTNHQFNADGSL
+279 VVNHQFNADGSL
-291 DVTIKTNVSG
+291 NVTIKTNVSG

-311 KELLRDDNVVAN
+311 NELLRDDNVVTN

-359 SGQDFIGVDNSY
+359 SGQDFVGVDNSY
-371 YTQTLSIDKND
+371 YTETLSITKNE
-382 NGRIVIYKVT
+382 NAKIIIYKVT
-392 GNTKNVEV
+392 GKDKDVELRTDLSSV
-400 DYLKCFDGN
+400 D
-409 GELISN
+409 S
-415 SATCSKA
+415 T
-422 GIDSSICGEKGCLDG
+422 ICGDKGCLGG
-437 AKFILYSSVINS
+437 AKFILYNSINPES
-449 SGKEEK
+449 
-455 VIKREIKMTNENGV
+455 IRAEIKTTVSDDTGMLE
-469 NGVNGTYNI
+469 GTFTVSN
-478 NDLSAGTY
+478 LAAGTY

-501 YGKDNVDASGYI
+501 YGKDNIDANGYI

-522 ASVIVNNDKTPEV
+522 VSVIVNNDKTPEV
-535 CFSKVDASDTTK
+535 CFSKVDAIDTTK

-568 TSSQEK
+568 TSSQEGA
-574 EYCLSEGYFQV
+574 YCAPSGVLQV

-600 KSNNLYKFV
+600 KSNTLYKFV

-711 GYATAETIEFTIDAD
+711 GYATAETIEFTIDAN

-825 DVPRTSLDAS
+825 DVPKTSLDAS

-850 GAVCYYAY
+850 GAVGYYAY

>member
-1 MKTKKIY
+1 MKNKKIY

-51 RKNIYSKYHIS
+51 RKNTYSKYHIS

-180 GKTSYNQDGYDK
+180 GKTSYNENGYDK
-192 ILSGKLESSGFKNCE
+192 ILSDKLQSAGFKNCE

-230 SGNFYKYV
+230 NGNFYKYV

-267 ASNKNRQGDTYE
+267 ASNKNKQGDTYQI
-279 VTNHQFNADGSL
+279 VNHQFNADGSL

-311 KELLRDDNVVAN
+311 QELLRDDNVVAN

-343 VVKSKE
+343 VVKSKD

-359 SGQDFIGVDNSY
+359 SGQDFVGVDNSY
-371 YTQTLSIDKND
+371 YTENLSITKNE
-382 NGRIVIYKVT
+382 NAKIIIYKVT
-392 GNTKNVEV
+392 GKDKDVELRTDLSSV
-400 DYLKCFDGN
+400 
-409 GELISN
+409 
-415 SATCSKA
+415 
-422 GIDSSICGEKGCLDG
+422 DSSICGSDGCLGG
-437 AKFILYSSVINS
+437 AKFILYNSINPES
-449 SGKEEK
+449 
-455 VIKREIKMTNENGV
+455 IRAEIKTTVSDDTGMLE
-469 NGVNGTYNI
+469 GTFTVSN
-478 NDLSAGTY
+478 LAAGTY

-501 YGKDNVDASGYI
+501 YGKDNIDANGYI
-513 KIDINENQT
+513 KIDINENET
-522 ASVIVNNDKTPEV
+522 ISVIVNNDKTPEV

-568 TSSQEK
+568 TSSQEGA
-574 EYCLSEGYFQV
+574 YCAPSGVLQV

-600 KSNNLYKFV
+600 KSNTLYKFV
-609 VGKHEKILVEDS
+609 VGKHEKILVEDN
-621 DSDVKNSI
+621 DSDVKNSV

-636 KVTIPNQKGITK
+636 NVTIPNQKGITK

-711 GYATAETIEFTIDAD
+711 GYATAETIEFTIDAN

-749 DKKELSGAEFE
+749 NKKELSGAEFE

-799 KLNEEPTII
+799 KLNDEPTII

-825 DVPRTSLDAS
+825 DVPKTSLDAS

-850 GAVCYYAY
+850 GAVGYYAY

>member
-51 RKNIYSKYHIS
+51 RKNIYSQYHIS
-62 NTSFRNDVFGTKLIA
+62 NTSFSNDVFGTKLIA

-92 EGKKLSSSSTRK
+92 EGTNLSSSSARK
-104 RYGISSSNISLSASK
+104 RYGIFSSDVSLSPSK
-119 KEKLSTVMPYMYP
+119 KQKLSSVMPYMYP

-137 DLKNNLKDASIGI
+137 ELKNNLKDSAIGI
-150 ADDYTTYGFDSLNVQ
+150 ADDYTTYGFDLLNVQ

-192 ILSGKLESSGFKNCE
+192 ILSGKLESSGFKDCE
-207 SFHTGKMLTSEEEKW
+207 SFHTGKMLTSEEEAW

-311 KELLRDDNVVAN
+311 NELLRDDNVTAN
-323 SNGNQFTITN
+323 SNGDLFTITN

-343 VVKSKE
+343 VVKSKD

-371 YTQTLSIDKND
+371 YTENLSITKNE
-382 NGRIVIYKVT
+382 NAKIIIYKVT
-392 GNTKNVEV
+392 GKDKNVELRTDLSSV
-400 DYLKCFDGN
+400 
-409 GELISN
+409 
-415 SATCSKA
+415 
-422 GIDSSICGEKGCLDG
+422 DSSICGSEGCLGG
-437 AKFILYSSVINS
+437 AKFVLYNSINPES
-449 SGKEEK
+449 
-455 VIKREIKMTNENGV
+455 IRAEIKTTVSDDTGMLE
-469 NGVNGTYNI
+469 GTFTVS
-478 NDLSAGTY
+478 DLAAGTY

-501 YGKDNVDASGYI
+501 YGKDNVDANGYI

-522 ASVIVNNDKTPEV
+522 VSVIVNNDKTPEV

-600 KSNNLYKFV
+600 KSNTLYKFV
-609 VGKHEKILVEDS
+609 VGKHEKILVEDN
-621 DSDVKNSI
+621 DSDVKNSV

-850 GAVCYYAY
+850 GAVGYYAY